1 MFAKLS
7 SLARSGLIALSVVGG
22 LTVTTAV
29 AGPAS
34 LAPNPATYTAGNVIS
49 IQGDGRYSDCMRGG
63 DCWEGRKDRRWS
75 RDHYR
80 RDRNR
85 GWRDR
90 DRDWSDRD
98 WRGRHWR
105 SDRQLDNNRYWRRH
119 HNRDRDRHHRHHR
132 RYNDGPSFRIYLN

>member
-1 MFAKLS
+1 MLAKLS

-22 LTVTTAV
+22 LTVTAV

-34 LAPNPATYTAGNVIS
+34 LAPNPATDTAGNVIR
-49 IQGDGRYSDCMRGG
+49 IQGDGRYSDCTRGG
-63 DCWEGRKDRRWS
+63 DCLDGRKDRRWS

-80 RDRNR
+80 RDRDR

-90 DRDWSDRD
+90 DRD

-105 SDRQLDNNRYWRRH
+105 SDRQWDNNRYWRRH
-119 HNRDRDRHHRHHR
+119 RDRDRDRRHHR
-132 RYNDGPSFRIYLN
+132 RHNDGPSFRIYLN

>member
-1 MFAKLS
+1 MLAKLS

-22 LTVTTAV
+22 LTVTAV

-34 LAPNPATYTAGNVIS
+34 LAPNPATDIAGNVIS

-75 RDHYR
+75 REHYR
-80 RDRNR
+80 
-85 GWRDR
+85 RDR
-90 DRDWSDRD
+90 DRDWRDRD

-105 SDRQLDNNRYWRRH
+105 SDRQWDNNRYWRRH

-132 RYNDGPSFRIYLN
+132 RHNDGPSFRIYLN